1 MRTITKKYN
10 IYNYN
15 ELSENA
21 KETVKQWYL
30 DDYSRSREF
39 FDGCMND
46 LRNIF
51 PDSDLKVQY
60 SLNSCQGDGVNI
72 CGMLN
77 VNNIISF
84 PSSHFCGDK
93 FNDLLDYFTDKEIR
107 TLINYSGECGDIK
120 LPENR
125 SYWYCCVDNIDLA
138 AEWTE
143 ELEWSCYRNINI
155 KLLEKFQKYVI
166 KIIKRLCSDYEKQ
179 GYKHLYEIEDD
190 ELNDFC
196 EANKFTFLEDGTLFC
211 A

>member
-10 IYNYN
+10 VYDYK

-30 DDYSRSREF
+30 NDCSRSHEF
-39 FDGCMND
+39 FDDCMND

-51 PDSDLKVQY
+51 PDSDLRVQY
-60 SLNSCQGDGVNI
+60 SLNHCQGDGVNI

-77 VNNIISF
+77 VNNIINL
-84 PSSHFCGDK
+84 PSAHFCGDE

-107 TLINYSGECGDIK
+107 TLVNYSGECGDVK

-143 ELEWSCYRNINI
+143 ELEWSCYRDINI

-166 KIIKRLCSDYEKQ
+166 EVIKRLCKDYEKQ
-179 GYKHLYEIEDD
+179 GYEYLYEVEDD

-196 EANKFTFLEDGTLFC
+196 EANEFTFLEDGTLFC